1 MSLGSLYRTVQWN
14 ETQRC
19 QVELDQM
26 SATLFLH
33 QKPSQKNVCRLYSTG
48 IDMECLKS
56 LCPQTV
62 HRFRSMLCTGLLHLD
77 SLCLHRA
84 RVEEGEVE
92 VVEAKGEVWLDEAGQ
107 VVEGAGAQ
115 QRL

>member
-1 MSLGSLYRTVQWN
+1 
-14 ETQRC
+14 
-19 QVELDQM
+19 
-26 SATLFLH
+26 
-33 QKPSQKNVCRLYSTG
+33 
-48 IDMECLKS
+48 MECLKS
-56 LCPQTV
+56 LCPQTF

-92 VVEAKGEVWLDEAGQ
+92 VVEAEGEIWLDEAGQ